1 MNKNDILKIYKYIN
15 NYVYIMKYYKY
26 RSIIISHN
34 NPNLHRLD
42 SHSQHKKTIAEFKSA
57 QYSPN
62 PAQTEPGLS

>member
-57 QYSPN
+57 
-62 PAQTEPGLS
+62 